1 MANVFEVDSAKLI
14 GSAAEKLKEKGI
26 VKPAYI
32 DFVKTGPS
40 RERIPTQKDF
50 WYIRCSSILRQVYI
64 DGPIGVSRLRT
75 RYGSRVGHRVSRH
88 HHADAGGSIIT
99 DALNAL
105 EKAGYVKKA
114 AKGGREITPAG
125 KSFLDKIAND
135 ITRGA

>member
-1 MANVFEVDSAKLI
+1 MANVFEVDSGKLI
-14 GSAAEKLKEKGI
+14 GASAEKLKEKGL

-40 RERIPTQKDF
+40 KERIPSQKDF
-50 WYIRCSSILRQVYI
+50 WYLRCSSILRQVYI
-64 DGPIGVSRLRT
+64 NGPLGVSRLRT
-75 RYGSRVGHRVSRH
+75 RYGSRVVHRVTRH

-105 EKAGYVKKA
+105 EKAGLVKKG
-114 AKGGREITPAG
+114 AKGREITPAG